1 MISYYVLIIG
11 ISVLSEQGILLIR
24 RVWFRHQ

>member
-1 MISYYVLIIG
+1 MISYYVPTIG

-24 RVWFRHQ
+24 RL